1 MSAHLTEWT
10 LRRLRAGELTGADE
24 QQARAHVATC
34 PQCTHVLQELEGEQ
48 ARFEAQVPFE
58 RFAAGVQGALANAKK
73 KPEQPRVNG
82 FLVAVAAT
90 VLLAVTVR
98 PLLATEPTNR
108 LKGGGASAD
117 LRIGGEGP
125 QRSVQP
131 GDIEVLLPGERAR
144 LAYVAGPYRF
154 VLAVSVDDTGEFS
167 PLYAQEDRSLPVEPG
182 PERHWL
188 PESLEFTGKGQ
199 ERVMVLLSAEPLRVD
214 AVREAVQEAWERA
227 EGKVSAMT
235 TLGVEGEEIHWL
247 LRKP

>member
-10 LRRLRAGELTGADE
+10 VRRLRAGELTGADE

-34 PQCTHVLQELEGEQ
+34 TPCAQVLQELEAEQ

-58 RFAAGVQGALANAKK
+58 RFVAGVQGAVADAKK
-73 KPEQPRVNG
+73 RPDQPRVNG

-98 PLLATEPTNR
+98 PLLATEPINR

-117 LRIGGEGP
+117 LRIGGGGP

-144 LAYVAGPYRF
+144 LGYVAGPYHF
-154 VLAVSVDDTGEFS
+154 VLAVSVDDAGEFS
-167 PLYAQEDRSLPVEPG
+167 TLYAQEDRSLPVEPSA
-182 PERHWL
+182 ERRWL

-199 ERVMVLLSAEPLRVD
+199 ERVMVLLSDEPLRVD
-214 AVREAVQEAWERA
+214 AVREAVLGAWERA
-227 EGKVSAMT
+227 GGKLPAMT
-235 TLGVEGEEIHWL
+235 TLGIQGEEIHWL